1 MEILV
6 QISGFSGNGHY
17 RKRKA
22 LLLHPPT
29 RTRYHHPKEEHELLT
44 LRKYRREVHHDH

>member
-1 MEILV
+1 MEELI
-6 QISGFSGNGHY
+6 QISVFSGSGHY

-22 LLLHPPT
+22 LLLRPPI
-29 RTRYHHPKEEHELLT
+29 RTRYYHPKEEHDLLT